1 MSENRLQQILTSQIS
16 KTSVNSDTLLKVELL
31 ANQKEIPNN
40 DINNVLDVGQV
51 FNNERQSCTFY
62 RIIGTINS
70 VASNSLFNLNN
81 SANNNLSTYSYF
93 NNSVFNGATFFDKL
107 NNNLKEKD
115 GWFGYFNKNNP
126 NNTLCLFTD
135 LEPKRERFSF
145 ISDIRPFNGSTGQI
159 VNNWDL
165 TITYPAAVDSGHT
178 MVNNGLLIC
187 DAQPAIASTKQ
198 MVAIGLPCKHN
209 LVAGDT
215 VRITGTNGYNG
226 DYLVTRIGLDNG
238 DLKEYYFVIDAPPTG
253 AISGNSRIK
262 RLSNDVESK
271 YYFRIFRKIKTR
283 SSNVVENDDYE
294 IYKLGFSENIFSDT
308 ITQFTFNEDID
319 VSNLTDNLGRPLSEL
334 YLTILKTSSNNLFT
348 NISSGIETPFISN
361 LNNSV
366 TNTYL
371 TSIPVINKI
380 HNGGS
385 TPFPSHIPL
394 ESNISFNNTD
404 FYGDLVDYNDND
416 LREVVLAEVNHRFN
430 TINRESNP
438 QLVTST
444 QTINL
449 GPRQEGYYYKSHH
462 LIRIRNFSSYIEQAD
477 NSVENIPSYATNI
490 GDGRLTWRD
499 LLDIGYNEQGLNT
512 LDYPF
517 TNGSHYLYNN
527 YCFIIKRQD
536 PFSDW
541 GLYYA
546 NFPADP
552 AGNEIT
558 DRFNTNSADNV
569 C

>member
-1 MSENRLQQILTSQIS
+1 MHHQQ
-16 KTSVNSDTLLKVELL
+16 
-31 ANQKEIPNN
+31 
-40 DINNVLDVGQV
+40 VLYQV
-51 FNNERQSCTFY
+51 TQ
-62 RIIGTINS
+62 
-70 VASNSLFNLNN
+70 
-81 SANNNLSTYSYF
+81 
-93 NNSVFNGATFFDKL
+93 
-107 NNNLKEKD
+107 
-115 GWFGYFNKNNP
+115 
-126 NNTLCLFTD
+126 
-135 LEPKRERFSF
+135 
-145 ISDIRPFNGSTGQI
+145 
-159 VNNWDL
+159 
-165 TITYPAAVDSGHT
+165 
-178 MVNNGLLIC
+178 
-187 DAQPAIASTKQ
+187 
-198 MVAIGLPCKHN
+198 
-209 LVAGDT
+209 
-215 VRITGTNGYNG
+215 
-226 DYLVTRIGLDNG
+226 
-238 DLKEYYFVIDAPPTG
+238 
-253 AISGNSRIK
+253 
-262 RLSNDVESK
+262 ESK

-283 SSNVVENDDYE
+283 STNVIENDDYE

-552 AGNEIT
+552 TGNEIT